1 MEEFVA
7 CFAEVVDPRQGNAR
21 HNLHELLLIALCTM
35 LCGGEDCS
43 DMALFGA
50 AKTPLLRQFLRL
62 RHGVPSHDTFS
73 RVFRL
78 LDPVPFEAC
87 FTRFMQRFAEGL
99 QGVVAIDGKT
109 LRRSF
114 DRAAGKSPLHML
126 HAWSADQ
133 RLVLGQLA
141 VDGKSNEITAVPRL
155 RELLSLQGRIVAADA
170 LNCQRAIA
178 AQVVEQG
185 GDYVL
190 ALKGNQGNL
199 HGDVRTFLDD
209 PERPVVEAAH
219 TTVDGEHGHKPAC
232 ARGRIETRTSL
243 VSTDIAWLQDQH
255 AWPGLAAIGKIV
267 RSREL
272 SSQTST
278 ETAYYLLSTVLSAAR
293 FGEIARAHW
302 SVENGLHW
310 VLDVTM
316 NKDHARNHKDHGPQ
330 NLALPR
336 RLALNLAKLEG
347 STGSMKGK
355 LKRAGWDDTF
365 LTRLLAQFAK
375 THMR

>member
-7 CFAEVVDPRQGNAR
+7 CFAEVADPRQDNAR

-43 DMALFGA
+43 DMALFGE
-50 AKTPLLRQFLRL
+50 AKEPFLRQFLRL
-62 RHGVPSHDTFS
+62 RHGIPSHDTFS
-73 RVFRL
+73 RVLRL

-114 DRAAGKSPLHML
+114 DRAAGKSALHML
-126 HAWSADQ
+126 HAWSVDQ
-133 RLVLGQLA
+133 RLLLGQLA
-141 VDGKSNEITAVPRL
+141 VDGKSNEITAVPKL
-155 RELLSLQGRIVAADA
+155 LELLSLKGRIVTADA

-178 AQVVEQG
+178 AHVLAQG

-190 ALKGNQGNL
+190 ALKGNQGSL
-199 HGDVRTFLDD
+199 HDDIRTFLDD
-209 PERPVVEAAH
+209 PARPAEIAH
-219 TTVDGEHGHKPAC
+219 TTVDGEH
-232 ARGRIETRTSL
+232 GRIETRTSL
-243 VSTDIAWLQDQH
+243 VSTDIEWLQEH
-255 AWPGLAAIGKIV
+255 HTWPGLAAIGKVV
-267 RSREL
+267 RSRET
-272 SSQTST
+272 STKTST
-278 ETAYYLLSTVLSAAR
+278 ETAYYLLSTALSAER
-293 FGEIARAHW
+293 FGEVARAHW
-302 SVENGLHW
+302 GVENGLHW

-316 NKDHARNHKDHGPQ
+316 SEDQARSRKDHAPQ
-330 NLALPR
+330 NLALLR

-347 STGSMKGK
+347 SKGSMKAK
-355 LKRAGWDDTF
+355 LKRAGWDDAF
-365 LTRLLAQFAK
+365 LTRLLTQFDK